1 MSRGRRS
8 RTLAF
13 LLLPAF
19 AFIAGRPVPMAAQ
32 VIRGVVVDDAN
43 RTPVLGAQVRLVR
56 DGEAG
61 RGTETDNQ
69 GRFLLPLPS
78 GGEYRLRVARMGYA
92 TALSQVL
99 TVEEGDT
106 VSVELLVRPDAVL
119 LDPLT
124 IVGRSR
130 RGRSVFERRR
140 AEWDRGI
147 FLSPAMIDSI
157 SPEHPAEVLKGLENV
172 DMAWG
177 WGRSSTGMPGRMPEV
192 RTTLGRG
199 CLLYM
204 VDFVPVLAEP
214 WAPSDWAG
222 YQLSNLAG
230 RDVVAVEVYRSVLE
244 VPPELRQH
252 TNRFRPIWNERSMGV
267 RYEESIHCGLVV
279 FWTRQGW

>member
-1 MSRGRRS
+1 
-8 RTLAF
+8 
-13 LLLPAF
+13 
-19 AFIAGRPVPMAAQ
+19 MAAQ
-32 VIRGVVVDDAN
+32 VIRGVVVDDTN
-43 RTPVLGAQVRLVR
+43 RTPVLGAQVRLVK
-56 DGEAG
+56 DGDVG

-78 GGEYRLRVARMGYA
+78 GGDYRLRVSRMGYA
-92 TALSQVL
+92 TALSQTL
-99 TVEEGDT
+99 KVEAGDT

-140 AEWDRGI
+140 TEWDRGI

-199 CLLYM
+199 CVLYM
-204 VDFVPVLAEP
+204 VDFVPVLPEP
-214 WAPSDWAG
+214 WAPGDWSG
-222 YQLSNLAG
+222 SQLSNLAG

-252 TNRFRPIWNERSMGV
+252 TNRFRPIWSERAMGV

-279 FWTRQGW
+279 FWTRSGW